1 MCPGAKTETDP
12 KVLKTKLLINWTG
25 PYKVLAVGLCSAA
38 DNPDGS
44 RLGAKLLYLD
54 LSSDVSGAVAR
65 RRVSVQRCKPCA
77 NPDDRGDMPK
87 YISAGLTQYVLNN
100 FSKNPHRTTSPK
112 TTFRL
117 LFKDSKWRR
126 TPDTDRF
133 AVEVGSSR

>member
-1 MCPGAKTETDP
+1 MCNTAATMCPGAKTETDP

-65 RRVSVQRCKPCA
+65 RRVSV
-77 NPDDRGDMPK
+77 
-87 YISAGLTQYVLNN
+87 
-100 FSKNPHRTTSPK
+100 
-112 TTFRL
+112 
-117 LFKDSKWRR
+117 
-126 TPDTDRF
+126 
-133 AVEVGSSR
+133 